1 MNILDIITRKKNNQS
16 LSYDELFFAFN
27 GYLNGSVPDYYS
39 DGKLNS
45 SSNILSLPI
54 ETD

>member
-1 MNILDIITRKKNNQS
+1 MIRRRKKTVNVTKRRIKINNNVPV
-16 LSYDELFFAFN
+16 AIKII
-27 GYLNGSVPDYYS
+27 NGSVPDYYS